1 VRARVVT
8 FRLFMTQPT
17 GYVADQLARSY
28 LVDAIMLGVGKQLL
42 QVALEDHELAQ
53 IQASAQAQ
61 GRSLQDY
68 ARDTLLTAA
77 MAQATRRGTL
87 HRVIRISDALNQRLA
102 Q

>member
-1 VRARVVT
+1 
-8 FRLFMTQPT
+8 
-17 GYVADQLARSY
+17 
-28 LVDAIMLGVGKQLL
+28 MLLVGKQML

-77 MAQATRRGTL
+77 TNQATRRDTL
-87 HRVIRISDALNQRLA
+87 LRVIRISDALNQRLA

>member
-1 VRARVVT
+1 
-8 FRLFMTQPT
+8 
-17 GYVADQLARSY
+17 
-28 LVDAIMLGVGKQLL
+28 MLSVGKQML

-77 MAQATRRGTL
+77 TDQATRRDTL
-87 HRVIRISDALNQRLA
+87 LRVIRISDALNQRLA

>member
-1 VRARVVT
+1 
-8 FRLFMTQPT
+8 MTQPA

-28 LVDAIMLGVGKQLL
+28 LVGAIMLCVGKQML
-42 QVALEDHELAQ
+42 QVALEDHELAL

-61 GRSLQDY
+61 GRSVPDY

-77 MAQATRRGTL
+77 TAQTTRRATL

>member
-1 VRARVVT
+1 
-8 FRLFMTQPT
+8 
-17 GYVADQLARSY
+17 
-28 LVDAIMLGVGKQLL
+28 MLSVGKQML

-68 ARDTLLTAA
+68 ARDTLLAA
-77 MAQATRRGTL
+77 ATDQATRRDTL
-87 HRVIRISDALNQRLA
+87 LRVIRISDALNQRLA

>member
-1 VRARVVT
+1 M
-8 FRLFMTQPT
+8 LC
-17 GYVADQLARSY
+17 
-28 LVDAIMLGVGKQLL
+28 VDKRML
-42 QVALEDHELAQ
+42 QVALEGHELAQ

-77 MAQATRRGTL
+77 RVQATHRDTL

>member
-1 VRARVVT
+1 
-8 FRLFMTQPT
+8 MTQPT
-17 GYVADQLARSY
+17 GYVADQLALSY
-28 LVDAIMLGVGKQLL
+28 LVDAIMLCVGKQML
-42 QVALEDHELAQ
+42 QVALEDDELAQ

-77 MAQATRRGTL
+77 TAQATRRGTL
-87 HRVIRISDALNQRLA
+87 HRVIRISDALNHRLA

>member
-1 VRARVVT
+1 MLCVG
-8 FRLFMTQPT
+8 TQ
-17 GYVADQLARSY
+17 
-28 LVDAIMLGVGKQLL
+28 ML

-53 IQASAQAQ
+53 IQASAQAR

-77 MAQATRRGTL
+77 TAQATRRDTL
-87 HRVIRISDALNQRLA
+87 LRVIRISDALNQRLA